1 MMGKKV
7 SDQVLYFDF
16 MVLEILFEDEYYIAI
31 NKPAGLLVHKTKL
44 AKDEVPVFAMQ
55 LLRDQIGQWVY
66 PLHRIDRPTSG
77 VLLFAKSPEAAALL
91 QPEFATTNI
100 KKYYLTV
107 VRGIPA
113 EDHFIIDHP
122 LKKDLDGTL
131 QDCKTEFWKLSE
143 TEIPF
148 SSTPKYPTS
157 RYSLLKAYP
166 HTGRMH
172 QIRRHL
178 AHARHYIIGD
188 SSHGENKQNRFFR
201 EQFDSNNL
209 LLHAEALHFMHPVS
223 KSQVIIT
230 ANIPD
235 YFQKI
240 LNDINLKYSN

>member
-1 MMGKKV
+1 
-7 SDQVLYFDF
+7 
-16 MVLEILFEDEYYIAI
+16 MVLEILFEDDFYIAI

-77 VLLFAKSPEAAALL
+77 ILLFAKSPEAAALL

-122 LKKDLDGTL
+122 LRKDLDGTL
-131 QDCKTEFWKLSE
+131 QDCKTEFWKLAE

-148 SSTPKYPTS
+148 ASTPKYPTS
-157 RYSLLKAYP
+157 RYALLKAYP
-166 HTGRMH
+166 LTGRMH

-188 SSHGENKQNRFFR
+188 STHGETRQNKFFR
-201 EQFDSNNL
+201 EKFGLNNL
-209 LLHAEALHFMHPVS
+209 LLHAARLEFKHPVFNE
-223 KSQVIIT
+223 KIIIS
-230 ANIPD
+230 APIPE

-240 LNDINLKYSN
+240 MNEIL

>member
-1 MMGKKV
+1 MH
-7 SDQVLYFDF
+7 
-16 MVLEILFEDEYYIAI
+16 LEILFEDDYYIAI
-31 NKPAGLLVHKTKL
+31 HKPAGLLVHKTKL
-44 AKDEVPVFAMQ
+44 AKDEVPIFAMQ

-77 VLLFAKSPEAAALL
+77 VLLFSKSQAAAALL

-100 KKYYLTV
+100 KKYYLTI

-113 EDHFIIDHP
+113 EDHFVIDHP

-148 SSTPKYPTS
+148 ASTPKYPSS
-157 RYSLLKAYP
+157 RYALLKAYP

-201 EQFDSNNL
+201 EQFSSNNM
-209 LLHAEALHFMHPVS
+209 LLHAEAIQFTHPITKTHIEIKAPLPRYFTDIKS
-223 KSQVIIT
+223 KIS
-230 ANIPD
+230 
-235 YFQKI
+235 
-240 LNDINLKYSN
+240 L

>member
-1 MMGKKV
+1 
-7 SDQVLYFDF
+7 

-100 KKYYLTV
+100 KKYYLAV

-113 EDHFIIDHP
+113 EGHFIIDHP
-122 LKKDLDGTL
+122 LKKDLDGAL

-157 RYSLLKAYP
+157 RYALLKAYP

-201 EQFDSNNL
+201 EQFDTNNL
-209 LLHAEALHFMHPVS
+209 LLHAAGMEFIHPINNEKVMIS
-223 KSQVIIT
+223 
-230 ANIPD
+230 APIPE

-240 LNDINLKYSN
+240 LHKLKLKSK